1 MTGQITLEEPLVI
14 DDREWAELVS
24 QIKDAVVTDAHG
36 FTNPMTGDIVQISS
50 STKVEVRLNGELAK
64 RPNLIATQTSKGK
77 QVVAFRLT
85 PFCDTIEFEG
95 EGAGCKKTM
104 GRVAF
109 GNNDFRRG
117 PVNVGPTFRAG
128 LRAHQINTPHQ
139 SAIP

>member
-24 QIKDAVVTDAHG
+24 QIKDAVVADAHG

-85 PFCDTIEFEG
+85 PFCDMIEFEG

-104 GRVAF
+104 EKLCKIVG
-109 GNNDFRRG
+109 GNLEI
-117 PVNVGPTFRAG
+117 T
-128 LRAHQINTPHQ
+128 
-139 SAIP
+139 